1 MPDPKE
7 KSKNKLDTLNE
18 DYQKDLDNLNEQYD
32 KRFEREQFESNPSR
46 DTREDMRR
54 IGRIEVADNPAVDII
69 KTGKRN
75 ASIRKGY
82 EFSIF
87 DTAEDLG
94 LQFNPFEGEKA

>member
-7 KSKNKLDTLNE
+7 KNKNKLDT
-18 DYQKDLDNLNEQYD
+18 
-32 KRFEREQFESNPSR
+32 
-46 DTREDMRR
+46 
-54 IGRIEVADNPAVDII
+54 RIEVADNPAVDII
-69 KTGKRN
+69 RTGKRN

-87 DTAEDLG
+87 DIAEDLG

>member
-7 KSKNKLDTLNE
+7 KNKNKFDKINE
-18 DYQKDLDNLNEQYD
+18 DYQKDLDNLNERYD
-32 KRFEREQFESNPSR
+32 QRFERENIK
-46 DTREDMRR
+46 DREGLKR
-54 IGRIEVADNPAVDII
+54 IGRIQVADNPAVDII

-82 EFSIF
+82 DFSIF
-87 DTAEDLG
+87 DIAEDLG

>member
-7 KSKNKLDTLNE
+7 KNKNKFDKINE
-18 DYQKDLDNLNEQYD
+18 DYQKDLDNLNERYD
-32 KRFEREQFESNPSR
+32 QRFERENIKDKESLK
-46 DTREDMRR
+46 R
-54 IGRIEVADNPAVDII
+54 IGRIQVADNPAVDII

-87 DTAEDLG
+87 DIAEDLG